1 MAQVIQA
8 SELTL
13 HDVEEKFHLQQV
25 ENEQFFGEWQGELPE
40 LTVAQKEWLDQ
51 VKADFLA
58 LEKYPVHEEIVKM
71 VVLSPL
77 LSLAGLFRYPF
88 RPVAE
93 KQVEIVVEEKDEV
106 VRVRI
111 DVLVLHQQLWVTVIE
126 SKSKRF
132 SLSEALPQALFY
144 MLNSPNTLQSTF
156 GLVTNGSHFMF
167 IKLIQQDTPQYG
179 LSDELTLRRR
189 GNELYEVLAVLKR
202 LQKELIGNQS

>member
-25 ENEQFFGEWQGELPE
+25 EDEPFFGEWQGKLPE
-40 LTVAQKEWLDQ
+40 LTAAQKEWLDQ

-58 LEKYPVHEEIVKM
+58 
-71 VVLSPL
+71 
-77 LSLAGLFRYPF
+77 
-88 RPVAE
+88 
-93 KQVEIVVEEKDEV
+93 
-106 VRVRI
+106 
-111 DVLVLHQQLWVTVIE
+111 IE

-144 MLNSPNTLQSTF
+144 MLNSPNPLQPTF

-179 LSDELTLRRR
+179 LSDEFTLRRR
-189 GNELYEVLAVLKR
+189 GNELYGVLGVLKR
-202 LQKELIGNQS
+202 LGELLTG